1 MQLSPLFSALLHI
14 HQTHRTDSLKYLGI
28 FSASAVMLGSSPL
41 VWAASDMTADS
52 KEVPVAVFDTIV
64 VNSSADASAQ
74 GLPIAYEGEQVATG
88 SRVGLL
94 GNQDIMDTPFS
105 TTAYTNDFIKNQ
117 QAHSVGDLLKK
128 DPTVRVARGFG
139 NFQEAYLIRGL
150 VTNSDDTMFNGL
162 YGMLPRQYIAT
173 ELFERV
179 ELQRGAVL
187 LPC

>member
-14 HQTHRTDSLKYLGI
+14 HQTHRTGSLKYLGI

-94 GNQDIMDTPFS
+94 GLS
-105 TTAYTNDFIKNQ
+105 KTNKLIALATYSRKIQRF
-117 QAHSVGDLLKK
+117 VW
-128 DPTVRVARGFG
+128 
-139 NFQEAYLIRGL
+139 QEALVIFKKLI
-150 VTNSDDTMFNGL
+150 
-162 YGMLPRQYIAT
+162 
-173 ELFERV
+173 
-179 ELQRGAVL
+179 
-187 LPC
+187 